1 MRRTF
6 VLLALLLACAVAH
19 AADPPRIV
27 WLEVGSAPRV
37 LSQDEAL
44 AAIAAGRRIVQ
55 YAAPD
60 ASSPVVVG
68 LAGAAPVPP
77 ADPLAALRQS
87 LTAAWAAEADPAKG
101 ERVKALAD
109 LYGAM
114 ATQVQ
119 TTDKAPSAF
128 LAASRQAA
136 DGLIGAAAIPKVRD
150 AAAAYLRGAGLPT
163 DPAAA
168 WTADTRATAARE
180 FGRIGTVLGGL
191 K

>member
-1 MRRTF
+1 MRRLI
-6 VLLALLLACAVAH
+6 VLAAVLACAVAH

-68 LAGAAPVPP
+68 LAGAARMPP
-77 ADPLAALRQS
+77 ADPLPALRS
-87 LTAAWAAEADPAKG
+87 ALTQAYAADPDPAKG
-101 ERVKALAD
+101 EHAKALAE
-109 LYGAM
+109 LYAAM